1 MSSSGGTVPPE
12 HSGRQRYLVIVSA
25 VLASFIGYF
34 DLLISGLASSLAWP
48 TVFFPASNPTIAI
61 AVSIGAYAL
70 SLVVRPLGAFVFGH
84 FGDRLGRK
92 STLITTL
99 VFIGIGVGGIAILPP
114 YASIG
119 ITAPILLIVLRLIL
133 GFGLGGDYGSAIS
146 WVAEIIPKSKWR
158 VLCTGLIQSMVY
170 LGTAVASLSFTL
182 TAWLLPSA
190 AFVSYGWRIIFGIG
204 TVVLVL
210 GGLMRWFTVESSFFK
225 ELQAKRALDRRPSVS
240 IFKDW
245 KTMLALTGMA
255 LPIANSVSLVI
266 SPYSL
271 SYLAAL
277 KVSPALS
284 SGYVALAY
292 IVGFVAATTYG
303 IASSMV
309 GRKKPFLI
317 FQFAA
322 TTLYVYPFFLL
333 LNTTSHFAI
342 AAAYVIWALITTAG
356 AAIMPDMLAVNF
368 ITKYRASGVG
378 MPNQLGS
385 MLGGLVIAFIIPA
398 ILASQGV
405 LGSAP
410 YIALISAMFSV
421 IGLISLVYVK
431 DRRELPV

>member
-1 MSSSGGTVPPE
+1 MSSSESAVSPELSGG
-12 HSGRQRYLVIVSA
+12 QRYLVIVSA

-99 VFIGIGVGGIAILPP
+99 VFIGIGVGGIAVLPS
-114 YASIG
+114 YSSIG
-119 ITAPILLIVLRLIL
+119 IAAPLLLIILRLIL

-158 VLCTGLIQSMVY
+158 VLYTGLIQSMVY
-170 LGTAVASLSFTL
+170 LGTAVASVSFTI

-190 AFVSYGWRIIFGIG
+190 AFVSYGWRIVFGIG
-204 TVVLVL
+204 TLVLVV
-210 GGLMRWFTVESSFFK
+210 GGLMRWFTVESSLFK
-225 ELQAKRALDRRPSVS
+225 ELQARRALDRRPSVS

-266 SPYSL
+266 APYSL
-271 SYLAAL
+271 SYLSAL
-277 KVSPALS
+277 KISPALS

-309 GRKKPFLI
+309 GRKKPFLML
-317 FQFAA
+317 QFAA

-333 LNTTSHFAI
+333 LNTTSPSAI
-342 AAAYVIWALITTAG
+342 ATAYVIWALIATAG

-368 ITKYRASGVG
+368 PTKYRASGVG

-385 MLGGLVIAFIIPA
+385 MLGGLVIALIIPV

-410 YIALISAMFSV
+410 YIALISVIFNV